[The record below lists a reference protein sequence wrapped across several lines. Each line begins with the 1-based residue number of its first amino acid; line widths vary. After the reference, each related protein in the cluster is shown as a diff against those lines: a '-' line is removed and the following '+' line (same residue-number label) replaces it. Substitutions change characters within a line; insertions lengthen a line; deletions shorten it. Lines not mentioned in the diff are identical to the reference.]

1 MATPLT
7 QEAVLAIAE
16 REGWPAKYRKRGGA
30 FGVIEMWLEGDR
42 MVEVLTVEMQAEYL
56 AALAPDN
63 VEAPMA
69 SVRPQTG

>member
-1 MATPLT
+1 
-7 QEAVLAIAE
+7 
-16 REGWPAKYRKRGGA
+16 
-30 FGVIEMWLEGDR
+30 MWLEGDR